1 MILDAGERE
10 QLARRAKAA
19 FAARP
24 VDWNEALPPLKQAAA
39 LGDEWSMCMLGWCH
53 EFGEGVERAPEQALE
68 LYVQAA
74 ERGYA
79 PAQCTLGALDVVGA
93 PGCPPDPARGAAWL
107 TKAAG
112 QGMKRAQYLLGSL
125 FERGRGV
132 EQDMK
137 KAAGCFTDA
146 ARQGYA
152 PAQFSLGVCYERGLG
167 VEKDY
172 AAALHQYLQAA
183 AQGHISAVYNAGY
196 FYEMGLGT
204 PQDEK
209 RRWPITP
216 APPRRATPMG
226 SAALPG
232 ATIPAWACPVTPSA
246 RWSGIKRRWSSSICG
261 PCTTLHGVTEWGS
274 RARTARTG
282 RSVRLNCSAARR
294 REAM

>member
-19 FAARP
+19 IAGRP
-24 VDWNEALPPLKQAAA
+24 VDWNEALPPLEQAAA

-68 LYVQAA
+68 LYVKAA

-79 PAQCTLGALDVVGA
+79 PAQCNLGALYVVGA

-209 RRWPITP
+209 KAVAYYTRAAQAGDADGQCSLAWCYDSGVGV
-216 APPRRATPMG
+216 PRDPERA
-226 SAALPG
+226 
-232 ATIPAWACPVTPSA
+232 V
-246 RWSGIKRRWSSSICG
+246 
-261 PCTTLHGVTEWGS
+261 EWYKK
-274 RARTARTG
+274 A
-282 RSVRLNCSAARR
+282 
-294 REAM
+294 EEQQQ